1 MPLAPLQSHHA
12 WLGWSGFHPRLR
24 NANRLKTTVFNSV
37 ALYRKVRRVDL
48 IALSVVGSA
57 LVLQV
62 PASAI
67 SIRVSPIGAPL
78 MIALFIALGLPSAL
92 GFGLSSGLP
101 AQESVAARRIRR
113 YDAVLVASSTC
124 AFLALGAVG
133 AQVSAGF
140 NAADVGD
147 TYLIATRALMTYIGW
162 LLVARFFVG
171 WRTASIAPAL
181 YLLAVGVFGFTEETT
196 AAGWA
201 WIGLPANDGWAWAC
215 TWILLGLGAA
225 LWAWRPNWSVEVAA
239 L

>member
-12 WLGWSGFHPRLR
+12 WLGWSGLRPRLR

-57 LVLQV
+57 LLLQA

-92 GFGLSSGLP
+92 GFGLSRGLP

-113 YDAVLVASSTC
+113 YDAVLVASSVC
-124 AFLALGAVG
+124 AFLALGAIG
-133 AQVSAGF
+133 AQVSAGI
-140 NAADVGD
+140 NDLGVGD
-147 TYLIATRALMTYIGW
+147 TYLIATRALMTYLGW
-162 LLVARFFVG
+162 LLVARCIVG
-171 WRTASIAPAL
+171 WRTASVAPAL
-181 YLLAVGVFGFTEETT
+181 YLLAVGVFGFADETT

-201 WIGLPANDGWAWAC
+201 WIGLPAADGWAWAC
-215 TWILLGLGAA
+215 TWVLVGLGTA
-225 LWAWRPNWSVEVAA
+225 LWAFRPNWSSEVRAA
-239 L
+239 

>member
-1 MPLAPLQSHHA
+1 
-12 WLGWSGFHPRLR
+12 
-24 NANRLKTTVFNSV
+24 V

-57 LVLQV
+57 LLLQV

-92 GFGLSSGLP
+92 GFGLSRGLP
-101 AQESVAARRIRR
+101 AQEFVAARHIRR
-113 YDAVLVASSTC
+113 YDAVLVTSSVFG
-124 AFLALGAVG
+124 FLALGAVG

-181 YLLAVGVFGFTEETT
+181 YLLAVGVFGVAEETT

-239 L
+239 V

>member
-1 MPLAPLQSHHA
+1 M
-12 WLGWSGFHPRLR
+12 
-24 NANRLKTTVFNSV
+24 

-57 LVLQV
+57 LLLQA

-78 MIALFIALGLPSAL
+78 IIALFIALGLPSAL
-92 GFGLSSGLP
+92 GFGLSRGLP

-113 YDAVLVASSTC
+113 YDAVLVASSIFG
-124 AFLALGAVG
+124 FLALGAIG
-133 AQVSAGF
+133 AQVSAAF
-140 NAADVGD
+140 NAADAGD
-147 TYLIATRALMTYIGW
+147 TYLIATRALMTYLGW

-181 YLLAVGVFGFTEETT
+181 YLLAVGVFGFAEETT
-196 AAGWA
+196 AARWA
-201 WIGLPANDGWAWAC
+201 WIGLPAADGWAWAC
-215 TWILLGLGAA
+215 TWVLLALGAA

-239 L
+239 A

>member
-12 WLGWSGFHPRLR
+12 WLGWSGLHPRLR

-113 YDAVLVASSTC
+113 YDAVLVTSSVFG
-124 AFLALGAVG
+124 FLALGAVG

-147 TYLIATRALMTYIGW
+147 TYLIATRALMTYLGW

-171 WRTASIAPAL
+171 WRAASVAPAL
-181 YLLAVGVFGFTEETT
+181 YLLAVGVFGFADETA

-201 WIGLPANDGWAWAC
+201 WIGLPVTNEWAWAC

-239 L
+239 V

>member
-57 LVLQV
+57 LLLQV

-92 GFGLSSGLP
+92 GFWLSRGLP

-181 YLLAVGVFGFTEETT
+181 YLLAVGVFGVAEETT

-239 L
+239 V

>member
-1 MPLAPLQSHHA
+1 M
-12 WLGWSGFHPRLR
+12 
-24 NANRLKTTVFNSV
+24 TTAFNSV
-37 ALYRKVRRVDL
+37 FLYRKVRRVNL
-48 IALSVVGSA
+48 ITLSVLGSA
-57 LVLQV
+57 LLLQV

-113 YDAVLVASSTC
+113 YDAVLVASSVC
-124 AFLALGAVG
+124 AFLALGAIG

-147 TYLIATRALMTYIGW
+147 TYLIATRALMTYLGW
-162 LLVARFFVG
+162 LLVARCIVG
-171 WRTASIAPAL
+171 WRTASVAPAL
-181 YLLAVGVFGFTEETT
+181 YLLAVGVFGVADETT

-201 WIGLPANDGWAWAC
+201 WIGLPAADGWAWAC
-215 TWILLGLGAA
+215 TWMLFVLGVA

-239 L
+239 V

>member
-1 MPLAPLQSHHA
+1 M
-12 WLGWSGFHPRLR
+12 
-24 NANRLKTTVFNSV
+24 TTAFNSV
-37 ALYRKVRRVDL
+37 FLYRKVRRVNL
-48 IALSVVGSA
+48 ITLSVVGSA
-57 LVLQV
+57 LLLQV

-92 GFGLSSGLP
+92 GFGLSRGLP

-113 YDAVLVASSTC
+113 YDAVLVASSVC
-124 AFLALGAVG
+124 AFLALGAIG

-147 TYLIATRALMTYIGW
+147 TYLITTRALMTYLGW

-181 YLLAVGVFGFTEETT
+181 YLLAVGVFGFADETT

-201 WIGLPANDGWAWAC
+201 WIGLPANDGWALAC
-215 TWILLGLGAA
+215 TWILLGLGTA
-225 LWAWRPNWSVEVAA
+225 LWAFRPNWSIEVRAA
-239 L
+239 

>member
-1 MPLAPLQSHHA
+1 M
-12 WLGWSGFHPRLR
+12 
-24 NANRLKTTVFNSV
+24 

-57 LVLQV
+57 LLLQA

-92 GFGLSSGLP
+92 GFGLSRGRP

-113 YDAVLVASSTC
+113 YDAVLVASSIFG
-124 AFLALGAVG
+124 FLALGAIG
-133 AQVSAGF
+133 AQVSAAF
-140 NAADVGD
+140 NAADAGD
-147 TYLIATRALMTYIGW
+147 TYLIATRALMTYLGW

-181 YLLAVGVFGFTEETT
+181 YLLAVGVFGFADETA

-201 WIGLPANDGWAWAC
+201 WIGLPVTDGWAWAC
-215 TWILLGLGAA
+215 TWILLGLGTA
-225 LWAWRPNWSVEVAA
+225 LWAFRPNWSIEVRAA
-239 L
+239 

>member
-1 MPLAPLQSHHA
+1 
-12 WLGWSGFHPRLR
+12 
-24 NANRLKTTVFNSV
+24 VFNSV

-48 IALSVVGSA
+48 IALSVVGS
-57 LVLQV
+57 VLLLQA

-78 MIALFIALGLPSAL
+78 MIALFIDLGLPSAL
-92 GFGLSSGLP
+92 GFGLSRGLP

-113 YDAVLVASSTC
+113 YDAVLVASSIFG
-124 AFLALGAVG
+124 FLALGAIG
-133 AQVSAGF
+133 AQVSAGI
-140 NAADVGD
+140 NASGVGD
-147 TYLIATRALMTYIGW
+147 TYLIATRALMTYLGW

-181 YLLAVGVFGFTEETT
+181 YLLAVGVFGFADESA

-201 WIGLPANDGWAWAC
+201 WIGLPVTDGWAWAC
-215 TWILLGLGAA
+215 TWVLLALGAA

-239 L
+239 A

>member
-1 MPLAPLQSHHA
+1 MAPLQSHHEL
-12 WLGWSGFHPRLR
+12 LGWSGLHPRLQ

-57 LVLQV
+57 LLLQA

-92 GFGLSSGLP
+92 GFGLSRGLP

-113 YDAVLVASSTC
+113 YDAVLVASSIFG
-124 AFLALGAVG
+124 FLALGAIG
-133 AQVSAGF
+133 AQVSAAF
-140 NAADVGD
+140 NAADAGD
-147 TYLIATRALMTYIGW
+147 TYLIATRALMTYLGW

-181 YLLAVGVFGFTEETT
+181 YLLAVGVFGFADETA

-201 WIGLPANDGWAWAC
+201 WIGLPVTDGWAWAC
-215 TWILLGLGAA
+215 TWILLGLGTA
-225 LWAWRPNWSVEVAA
+225 LWAFRPNWSIEVRAA
-239 L
+239 

>member
-1 MPLAPLQSHHA
+1 VPLAPLQSHHA
-12 WLGWSGFHPRLR
+12 WLGWSGLHPRLR

-92 GFGLSSGLP
+92 GFGLSRGLP
-101 AQESVAARRIRR
+101 AQESVAARHIRR
-113 YDAVLVASSTC
+113 YDAVLVASSVFG
-124 AFLALGAVG
+124 FLALGAVG
-133 AQVSAGF
+133 AQVSARF

-147 TYLIATRALMTYIGW
+147 TYLIATRALMTYLGW

-171 WRTASIAPAL
+171 WRAASVAPAL
-181 YLLAVGVFGFTEETT
+181 YLLAVGVFGFADETA

-201 WIGLPANDGWAWAC
+201 WIGLPANVGWAWAC

-225 LWAWRPNWSVEVAA
+225 LWAWRPNW
-239 L
+239 